1 MNLRKLCI
9 FFSALLAATLSLSAK
24 PLESVNINDGLS
36 DHVVNRIFKDSRGFV
51 WFGTGL
57 GLDRFDGNSIKSYP
71 IPGENLN
78 IKRVKAITEGERGEI
93 FMGNASGLYRQTGL
107 TDELEP
113 MFPDRINTSVN
124 ALGYVNS
131 TLFAATNTGLFAIDF
146 TKNRMQRYLLN
157 PDVMSSANNLTALHI
172 TPSGDVWG
180 ASARGLHHFLTD
192 KGEFQHFPFNGVFSP
207 SDIVSIGDTLF
218 VASRGGGI
226 LPFIMSKGTRLP
238 LINLGNNIVTAMS
251 VREGLLIASTDGTGV
266 FIIDPATGDA
276 LHHLHFNGKTDDL
289 LRSNSVYS
297 VLADDMGLLWV
308 GYYQD
313 GVQYTPL
320 RRDIFTAYHPANSTD
335 TRNMAVR
342 AVAVEGPRKLIG
354 TRDGLF
360 YFDESTGRSA
370 SFTMP
375 QLRSNMIFCIAK
387 WGDLF
392 YIGTYNGGMYTFNPA
407 TLTLK
412 SFSPAPGFNNNETVF
427 VITPDRYNYLWIGTS
442 DGIYRLSNRPSA
454 GDNLHFSSKNS
465 HLPQGNVY
473 EIFFDSTG
481 RGWMC
486 TEKGIAV
493 WSGTGLSTEG
503 FPAGFVNNQKIR
515 DVFEDKNKRL
525 YFVPDRGDIFTSNLD
540 LTDFRPL
547 TEVAPATNRAA
558 TFITDDADGM
568 LWIGS
573 EMGLVRY
580 DGRET
585 LRYFSESD
593 GLPSKVFTLCSP
605 IRDENS
611 DIWMGTTRGL
621 VQLNY
626 DNFRQ
631 QATAMRLP
639 DITDITS
646 NGRSVMHRLRRG
658 NKRMRLDLA
667 DNENNFT
674 ISHANFDYIEPG
686 NQRVEFMLE
695 GVDPS
700 WRMKNGHEKI
710 QYFNLPQGS
719 YLFRIRQ
726 AGDPTSETSIDITVR
741 RGVNWAIVASIIL
754 ILLASVLAFLLIR
767 LRLRARAENLLR
779 IRQEETD
786 RHAAEQAALDEQLK
800 RYRTTRLSDEECRR
814 LHRKLETLM
823 KQEKPYTNPDLKSSD
838 LAEMIGSSAH
848 ALSFLFNQFLHKNY
862 YDYVNEYRVAEFK
875 RLVSQPDS
883 SKYTL
888 TAMSQK
894 CGFSSRASFFRH
906 FKNLTGITPADFL
919 KKQKSSN

>member
-107 TDELEP
+107 SDELEA

-276 LHHLHFNGKTDDL
+276 LHHLHFNGKTDDV

-320 RRDIFTAYHPANSTD
+320 RRDIFTAYHPATSTD

-486 TEKGIAV
+486 TENGIAV

-686 NQRVEFMLE
+686 NQRV
-695 GVDPS
+695 
-700 WRMKNGHEKI
+700 
-710 QYFNLPQGS
+710 
-719 YLFRIRQ
+719 
-726 AGDPTSETSIDITVR
+726 
-741 RGVNWAIVASIIL
+741 
-754 ILLASVLAFLLIR
+754 
-767 LRLRARAENLLR
+767 
-779 IRQEETD
+779 
-786 RHAAEQAALDEQLK
+786 
-800 RYRTTRLSDEECRR
+800 
-814 LHRKLETLM
+814 
-823 KQEKPYTNPDLKSSD
+823 
-838 LAEMIGSSAH
+838 
-848 ALSFLFNQFLHKNY
+848 
-862 YDYVNEYRVAEFK
+862 AEFK